1 MFIAGSAAG
10 SDTVEAVFHAK
21 GEKMNAPSSLPRK
34 RPLVAGLIVILAV
47 MALAGC
53 AYREGL
59 GDNPITRSFS
69 WFSYVNGDDIRSYC
83 KGGGPDR
90 YRIIYN
96 GTAEEQVRTYD
107 ITVDQPAGAASLVSQ
122 YRGELDVSVAFPLSD
137 PLKPWRAQKASR
149 VISRGELRNLRD
161 ALRASGFDTPMPGG
175 TRVHSWSF
183 FWIAMACEGGRFT
196 YNGWSYGTDR
206 FKGVTLTEPLL
217 AMDPHKVPF
226 TRPHETETPKRD
238 ERGNREGYQLYL
250 TPSGSQGHVTAF

>member
-1 MFIAGSAAG
+1 MNTFAAFARKYPLAAG
-10 SDTVEAVFHAK
+10 
-21 GEKMNAPSSLPRK
+21 L
-34 RPLVAGLIVILAV
+34 GLIVAAASLA
-47 MALAGC
+47 AC

-96 GTAEEQVRTYD
+96 GTAEEQVRTYE
-107 ITVDQPAGAASLVSQ
+107 ITVDQPAGGASLLSQ

-137 PLKPWRAQKASR
+137 PLKPWRAQKAGR
-149 VISRGELRNLRD
+149 AIGRGELRDLRD

-175 TRVHSWSF
+175 TRVYSWSF
-183 FWIAMACEGGRFT
+183 YWIAMACEGGRFT
-196 YNGWSYGTDR
+196 YNGWAYGTDR
-206 FKGVTLTEPLL
+206 FKAVALAGPLL
-217 AMDPHKVPF
+217 AMDPHKAPF
-226 TRPHETETPKRD
+226 TRPRETETPERD

-250 TPSGSQGHVTAF
+250 TPDGSRGHVTVF